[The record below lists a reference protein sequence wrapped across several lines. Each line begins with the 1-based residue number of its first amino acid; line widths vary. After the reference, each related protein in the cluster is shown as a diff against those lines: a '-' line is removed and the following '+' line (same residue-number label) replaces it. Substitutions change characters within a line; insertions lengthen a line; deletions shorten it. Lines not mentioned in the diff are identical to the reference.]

1 MSRRN
6 NHGQAFQSHAGKALC
21 IEKFMQIPFFPA
33 RSLVDG
39 RNYSRYLLAG
49 GALAALI
56 IFVMLTLPFYGE
68 QLARNLNFGPFAAG
82 VTALISGYFSIA
94 VFRFMVERDRI
105 RGQLRLAARLFECS
119 REAIFVTDRNQS
131 IISVNRAFTEIAG
144 YAPEEV
150 LGKNPRVW
158 SSGRHDADFYRN
170 LYAALDG
177 EGYWQGEI
185 WNKRKNGEIY
195 LEWVSISV
203 IKNDRQEIAN
213 YLCIATDISGRKKAE
228 ERLQFLANYDEL
240 TALPNRRTFDQRLDY
255 ALAHA
260 KRYSK
265 QLAVVYMDLDRFK
278 IINDT
283 LGHAAGDLL
292 LREAAGRLRQCL
304 RETDSVARF
313 GGDEFVVLITEFAQK
328 QDVVGIA
335 QKFLEALTCPYLLN
349 GQECH
354 VTASI
359 GISSCPD
366 DSKDAQTLIKNANLA
381 MYRAKERG
389 KNNFQFYSAQMN
401 VYSFNRLAL
410 ESSLRH
416 ALERNEFLLHYQP
429 KLDVRSGTIVGTEA
443 LVRWQHPDM
452 GMVAPA
458 QFIPVAE
465 ETGLIVPLGVWVL
478 RTACAQTREWQRQGF
493 PHLRVAVNLS
503 PRQFRQENLA
513 LEVAGILHE
522 TGLDAGSLELEI
534 TESMVVQDPE
544 QATKILAELKA
555 IGISLSI
562 DNFGTGYSSLAYF
575 GYLPINSVKIDRSIV
590 QDLPDAA
597 DTAAITRAII
607 AIAHSL
613 KLNVV
618 AEGVESE
625 EQLDFLR
632 EHKCPEI
639 QGYYFS
645 QPLWPH
651 EFASMLQGRGSPG
664 SRISPLRLVTAADA
678 GGRGAA

>member
-1 MSRRN
+1 
-6 NHGQAFQSHAGKALC
+6 
-21 IEKFMQIPFFPA
+21 MQIPFFPA
-33 RSLVDG
+33 RSLADG
-39 RNYSRYLLAG
+39 RHYSRYLLPA
-49 GALAALI
+49 GALVVLI
-56 IFVMLTLPFYGE
+56 IFVMLTLQFRSE
-68 QLARNLNFGPFAAG
+68 QLARDLNFGLLAA
-82 VTALISGYFSIA
+82 VVIALMGGYFLSA
-94 VFRFMVERDRI
+94 VYRFMAEGDRV
-105 RGQLRLAARLFECS
+105 RGQLRVAARLFECS
-119 REAIFVTDRNQS
+119 RDAIFVTDRNQS
-131 IISVNRAFTEIAG
+131 IISVNQAFTEITG

-150 LGKNPRVW
+150 LGKNPRMW

-177 EGYWQGEI
+177 EGYWQAEI

-195 LEWVSISV
+195 PEWVSISA
-203 IKNDRQEIAN
+203 IRNDRQEIAN

-228 ERLQFLANYDEL
+228 ERLRFLANYDEL

-260 KRYSK
+260 KRYGK

-292 LREAAGRLRQCL
+292 LRDAAGRLRQCL
-304 RETDSVARF
+304 RESDSVARL
-313 GGDEFVVLITEFAQK
+313 GGDEFVVLITEFSQK
-328 QDVVGIA
+328 QDVIGVA
-335 QKFLEALTCPYLLN
+335 QKLLEVMAGPY
-349 GQECH
+349 Q
-354 VTASI
+354 
-359 GISSCPD
+359 
-366 DSKDAQTLIKNANLA
+366 
-381 MYRAKERG
+381 
-389 KNNFQFYSAQMN
+389 
-401 VYSFNRLAL
+401 AL

-429 KLDVRSGTIVGTEA
+429 KVNVRSGNITGTEA

-465 ETGLIVPLGVWVL
+465 ETGLIVPLGEWVL
-478 RTACAQTREWQRQGF
+478 RTACAQNREWQRQGF

-503 PRQFRQENLA
+503 PRQFRQENLVR
-513 LEVAGILHE
+513 EVAKILQE

-534 TESMVVQDPE
+534 TESMVFQDPE
-544 QATKILAELKA
+544 QAAKILTELRA
-555 IGISLSI
+555 MGLSLSI
-562 DNFGTGYSSLAYF
+562 DDFGTGYSSLAYF
-575 GYLPINSVKIDRSIV
+575 KRFPITSVKIDRCFI
-590 QDLPDAA
+590 QDLPEAA

-607 AIAHSL
+607 AIADSL

-632 EHKCPEI
+632 EHKCLEI

-645 QPLWPH
+645 RPLPPH
-651 EFASMLQGRGSPG
+651 ELASLLRGRCWLGSK
-664 SRISPLRLVTAADA
+664 ISPLRLVTAADA
-678 GGRGAA
+678 GGWGAA

>member
-1 MSRRN
+1 
-6 NHGQAFQSHAGKALC
+6 
-21 IEKFMQIPFFPA
+21 MQLPFSPA
-33 RSLVDG
+33 RPLSDG
-39 RNYSRYLLAG
+39 RYYSRYLLPA
-49 GALAALI
+49 GALVVLI
-56 IFVMLTLPFYGE
+56 IFVMLTLQFRSE
-68 QLARNLNFGPFAAG
+68 QLARDLNFGLLAA
-82 VTALISGYFSIA
+82 VVIALMGGYFLSA
-94 VFRFMVERDRI
+94 VYRFMAERERA

-119 REAIFVTDRNQS
+119 REAIFVTDRNEY
-131 IISVNRAFTEIAG
+131 IVAVNRAFTEITG

-150 LGKNPRVW
+150 LGRNPRMW

-177 EGYWQGEI
+177 EGYWQAEI

-195 LEWVSISV
+195 PEWVSISA
-203 IKNDRQEIAN
+203 IENDRQEIAN
-213 YLCIATDISGRKKAE
+213 YLCIATDISGRKKDE

-240 TALPNRRTFDQRLDY
+240 TALPNRRMFDQRLDY

-260 KRYSK
+260 HRYGK
-265 QLAVVYMDLDRFK
+265 QLAVVYIDLDRFK

-292 LREAAGRLRQCL
+292 LREAAGRLRHCL
-304 RETDSVARF
+304 RESDAVARF

-328 QDVVGIA
+328 HDVVGVA
-335 QKFLEALTCPYLLN
+335 HKLLEAMACPYLLS

-359 GISSCPD
+359 GISSYPD
-366 DSKDAQTLIKNANLA
+366 DSKDAQTLIKNADVA

-389 KNNFQFYSAQMN
+389 KNNFQFYAAQMN
-401 VYSFNRLAL
+401 VYSFDRLAL

-429 KLDVRSGTIVGTEA
+429 KVNVRSGNITGTEA

-465 ETGLIVPLGVWVL
+465 ETGLIVPLGEWVL
-478 RTACAQTREWQRQGF
+478 RTACAQNREWQRQGF

-503 PRQFRQENLA
+503 PRQFRQENLVR
-513 LEVAGILHE
+513 EVAKILQE

-534 TESMVVQDPE
+534 TESMVFQDPE
-544 QATKILAELKA
+544 QAAKILTELRA
-555 IGISLSI
+555 MGLSLSI
-562 DNFGTGYSSLAYF
+562 DDFGTGYSSLAYF
-575 GYLPINSVKIDRSIV
+575 KRFPITSVKIDRCFI
-590 QDLPDAA
+590 QDLPEAA

-607 AIAHSL
+607 AIADSL

-618 AEGVESE
+618 AEGVENE

-645 QPLWPH
+645 RPLPPH
-651 EFASMLQGRGSPG
+651 EFAGMLRGRGWPG
-664 SRISPLRLVTAADA
+664 SRISPLKLVTAADA
-678 GGRGAA
+678 

>member
-1 MSRRN
+1 
-6 NHGQAFQSHAGKALC
+6 
-21 IEKFMQIPFFPA
+21 MQIPFFPA
-33 RSLVDG
+33 RSLADG
-39 RNYSRYLLAG
+39 RHYSRYLLPA
-49 GALAALI
+49 GALVVLI
-56 IFVMLTLPFYGE
+56 IFVMLTLQFRSE
-68 QLARNLNFGPFAAG
+68 QLARDLNFGLLAA
-82 VTALISGYFSIA
+82 VVIALMGGYFLSA
-94 VFRFMVERDRI
+94 VYRFMAKGDRV
-105 RGQLRLAARLFECS
+105 RGQLRVAARLFECS
-119 REAIFVTDRNQS
+119 RDAIFVTDRNQS
-131 IISVNRAFTEIAG
+131 IISVNQAFTEITG

-150 LGKNPRVW
+150 LGKNPRMW

-177 EGYWQGEI
+177 EGYWQAEI

-195 LEWVSISV
+195 PEWVSISA
-203 IKNDRQEIAN
+203 IRNDRQEIAN

-228 ERLQFLANYDEL
+228 ERLRFLANYDEL

-260 KRYSK
+260 KRYGK

-292 LREAAGRLRQCL
+292 LRDAAGRLRQCL
-304 RETDSVARF
+304 RESDSVARL
-313 GGDEFVVLITEFAQK
+313 GGDEFVVLITEFSQK
-328 QDVVGIA
+328 QDVIGVA
-335 QKFLEALTCPYLLN
+335 QKLLEVMAGPYLLS

-359 GISSCPD
+359 GISSYPD
-366 DSKDAQTLIKNANLA
+366 DSKDAQTLIKNADIA

-389 KNNFQFYSAQMN
+389 KNNFQFYAAQMN
-401 VYSFNRLAL
+401 VYSFDRLAL

-429 KLDVRSGTIVGTEA
+429 KVNVRSGNITGTEA

-465 ETGLIVPLGVWVL
+465 ETGLIVPLGEWVL
-478 RTACAQTREWQRQGF
+478 RTACAQNREWQRQGF

-503 PRQFRQENLA
+503 PRQFRQENLVR
-513 LEVAGILHE
+513 EVAKILQE

-534 TESMVVQDPE
+534 TESMVFQDPE
-544 QATKILAELKA
+544 QAAKILTELRA
-555 IGISLSI
+555 MGLSLSI
-562 DNFGTGYSSLAYF
+562 DDFGTGYSSLAYF
-575 GYLPINSVKIDRSIV
+575 KRFPITSVKIDRCFI
-590 QDLPDAA
+590 QDLPEAA

-607 AIAHSL
+607 AIADSL

-632 EHKCPEI
+632 EHKCLEI

-645 QPLWPH
+645 RPLPPH
-651 EFASMLQGRGSPG
+651 ELASLLRGRGWLG
-664 SRISPLRLVTAADA
+664 SKISPLRLVTAADA
-678 GGRGAA
+678 GGWGAA